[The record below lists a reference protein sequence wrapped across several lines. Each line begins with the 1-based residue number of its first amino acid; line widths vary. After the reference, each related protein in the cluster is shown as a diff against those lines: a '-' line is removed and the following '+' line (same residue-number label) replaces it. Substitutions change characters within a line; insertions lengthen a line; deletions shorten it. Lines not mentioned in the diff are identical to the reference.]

1 MMALFKEL
9 QDRLIAFR
17 DDEDKVTRAG
27 WVSQG
32 ATQMDPVWHY
42 SVWNPKE
49 KNPPVSTSTLLS
61 SLEVLFQ
68 NVAAPGV
75 LQRFRGPVLD
85 SWQTLRRLP
94 LRLSPLTS
102 RLWTNWHSTLPIIQ
116 IWDLTW
122 KAALGYNF
130 DVTCT
135 VMTD

>member
-1 MMALFKEL
+1 MILMMALVKEL

-32 ATQMDPVWHY
+32 TTQMDPAWHY

-94 LRLSPLTS
+94 LRLSAACPC
-102 RLWTNWHSTLPIIQ
+102 PIC
-116 IWDLTW
+116 
-122 KAALGYNF
+122 AS
-130 DVTCT
+130 V
-135 VMTD
+135 VMFLRPSLVHKIGQ